1 MKRIYG
7 AYGSNLNIKQ
17 MKKRCPTAKVIGTT
31 VINNY
36 ALVFRGTG
44 DAAVAT
50 LEPSP
55 GSGVPIALWEIQVQ
69 DEYHLDRYEGYPDLY
84 RKEILDFNVSSQV
97 KEIMMY
103 LMNEQY
109 PYEIPSSQ
117 YIDVIKEG
125 YHDHGFDERILLD
138 AVEQAKENV
147 QRLENDELSQQ
158 LVE

>member
-7 AYGSNLNIKQ
+7 AYGSNLNVKQ

-36 ALVFRGTG
+36 ALIFRGSG

-50 LEPSP
+50 LEPAQGKS
-55 GSGVPIALWEIQVQ
+55 VPIALWEIQGQ

-84 RKEILDFNVSSQV
+84 RKEILNFNVSSQV
-97 KEIMMY
+97 KEIMIY
-103 LMNEQY
+103 LMNEHY
-109 PYEIPSSQ
+109 PYGIPSSS
-117 YIDVIKEG
+117 YINVIQEG
-125 YHDHGFDERILLD
+125 YRDHGFDEGILLD

>member
-7 AYGSNLNIKQ
+7 AYGSNLNVKQ

-36 ALVFRGTG
+36 ALVFRGSK

-55 GSGVPIALWEIQVQ
+55 GSVVPIALWEIQAQ
-69 DEYHLDRYEGYPDLY
+69 DEYYLDRYEGYPDLY
-84 RKEILDFNVSSQV
+84 RKEMLDFNVSSQV
-97 KEIMMY
+97 KEIMIY
-103 LMNEQY
+103 LMNEHY
-109 PYEIPSSQ
+109 PYGIPSSS
-117 YIDVIKEG
+117 YINVIQEG
-125 YHDHGFDERILLD
+125 YRDHGFDESILLD